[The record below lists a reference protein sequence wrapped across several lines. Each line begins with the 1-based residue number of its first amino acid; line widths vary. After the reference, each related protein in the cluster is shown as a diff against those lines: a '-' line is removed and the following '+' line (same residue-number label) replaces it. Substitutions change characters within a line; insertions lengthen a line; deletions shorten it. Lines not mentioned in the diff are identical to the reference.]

1 MTQQQWLWV
10 GFNAFILAMLVLD
23 LAVFHKRPHE
33 VKFKEAAGWSVFW
46 IALALLFNAGLWYL
60 SGPQAGLE
68 FLTGYLIEKSLSVD
82 NLFVFLLVFSYF
94 AVPAK
99 LQHGVLFWGIL
110 GALVFR
116 FIFIIAGVELLE
128 RFHWL
133 IYVFGAGLIVSGV
146 KLWQEKEKKIEPE
159 KNPLVRLFRKFMP
172 VTPEYHGSKFFV
184 RQAGRL
190 AATPLFVVLLVVET
204 TDIIFAVDSI
214 PAILAIT
221 RDPFLVYSSNAFAIL
236 GLRALYFALSGVMQM
251 FHHLHYGLSAIL
263 VFIGGKMIASEFV
276 KVPTA
281 VSLAVVAAI
290 LAVAVWASLRWPATS
305 EQADGLAAAAVLG
318 SATPRALEPKRDA
331 RDEEHA
337 P

>member
-1 MTQQQWLWV
+1 MTQDLWLWI
-10 GFNAFILAMLVLD
+10 GFNAFIVGMLVLD
-23 LAVFHKRPHE
+23 LAVFHKKPHE

-46 IALALLFNAGLWYL
+46 IALALVFNAGLWFVR
-60 SGPQAGLE
+60 GQQAGLE

-99 LQHGVLFWGIL
+99 NQHGVLFWGIL

-116 FIFIIAGVELLE
+116 FLFIIAGIELLE

-133 IYVFGAGLIVSGV
+133 IYVFGGVLIVSGV

-159 KNPLVRLFRKFMP
+159 KNPLVRLFRRLMP
-172 VTPEYHGSKFFV
+172 VTPEYHDGKFFV
-184 RQAGRL
+184 RQAGKL

-204 TDIIFAVDSI
+204 TDIVFAVDSI
-214 PAILAIT
+214 PAVLAIT
-221 RDPFLVYSSNAFAIL
+221 RDPFIVYSSNAFAIL
-236 GLRALYFALSGVMQM
+236 GLRALFFALSGVMQR

-263 VFIGGKMIASEFV
+263 VFVGGKMVASEFV

-281 VSLAVVAAI
+281 ASLAVVAAI
-290 LAVAVWASLRWPATS
+290 LAVSIWASLRWPAK
-305 EQADGLAAAAVLG
+305 DGHAVPAAPTASGDMAVRPEAAQ
-318 SATPRALEPKRDA
+318 DA
-331 RDEEHA
+331 ERSR
-337 P
+337 

>member
-1 MTQQQWLWV
+1 MTQELWLWI
-10 GFNAFILAMLVLD
+10 GFNAFIVGMLVLD
-23 LAVFHKRPHE
+23 LAVFHKKPHE

-46 IALALLFNAGLWYL
+46 IALALVFNAGLWFVR
-60 SGPQAGLE
+60 GQQAGLE

-99 LQHGVLFWGIL
+99 NQHGVLFWGIL

-116 FIFIIAGVELLE
+116 FLFIIAGIELLE

-133 IYVFGAGLIVSGV
+133 IYVFGGVLIVSGV

-159 KNPLVRLFRKFMP
+159 KNPLVRLFRRLMP
-172 VTPEYHGSKFFV
+172 VTPEYHDGKFFV
-184 RQAGRL
+184 RQAGKL

-204 TDIIFAVDSI
+204 TDIVFAVDSI
-214 PAILAIT
+214 PAVLAIT
-221 RDPFLVYSSNAFAIL
+221 RDPFIVYSSNAFAIL
-236 GLRALYFALSGVMQM
+236 GLRALFFALSGVMQR

-263 VFIGGKMIASEFV
+263 VFVGGKMVASEFV

-281 VSLAVVAAI
+281 ASLAVVAAI
-290 LAVAVWASLRWPATS
+290 LAVSIWASLRWPAK
-305 EQADGLAAAAVLG
+305 DGHAVPAAPTASGDMAVRPEAAQ
-318 SATPRALEPKRDA
+318 DA
-331 RDEEHA
+331 ESSR
-337 P
+337 